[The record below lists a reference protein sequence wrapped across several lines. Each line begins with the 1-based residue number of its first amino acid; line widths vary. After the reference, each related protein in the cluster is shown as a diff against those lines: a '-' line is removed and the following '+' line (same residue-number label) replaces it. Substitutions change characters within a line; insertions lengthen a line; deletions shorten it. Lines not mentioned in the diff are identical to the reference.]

1 MPYFWVLSHDTKD
14 PDCQE
19 PRHSFFWLSGSLN
32 RRHIGHPGTGD
43 IRTTCLF
50 CSSWLCS
57 GLLVAC
63 QESISR
69 KPNKPWLCI
78 RQRSRT
84 SDLVAPQWHRQQ
96 DQQPGLVA
104 TPKASII
111 PQHPAN
117 KVVTQLNSISLIPPE
132 DLSSSGYSHIDKKI
146 LSHWTCLL
154 TTAVTPALTSDLIW
168 IFKSI
173 VDHKFKWFSYPLK
186 ALFS

>member
-1 MPYFWVLSHDTKD
+1 MTQRTMTARSHVSVFSGFQALQRDVTLST
-14 PDCQE
+14 QE
-19 PRHSFFWLSGSLN
+19 L
-32 RRHIGHPGTGD
+32 GTLEP
-43 IRTTCLF
+43 LF

-57 GLLVAC
+57 RLFVAC
-63 QESISR
+63 QGSISR
-69 KPNKPWLCI
+69 KPNKPWLSI
-78 RQRSRT
+78 RQPSRT
-84 SDLVAPQWHRQQ
+84 SDLVAPQWHCQQ

-111 PQHPAN
+111 PEHPAN
-117 KVVTQLNSISLIPPE
+117 KVVTQLNFISLIPPE
-132 DLSSSGYSHIDKKI
+132 DLFSSGYSHIDKKI